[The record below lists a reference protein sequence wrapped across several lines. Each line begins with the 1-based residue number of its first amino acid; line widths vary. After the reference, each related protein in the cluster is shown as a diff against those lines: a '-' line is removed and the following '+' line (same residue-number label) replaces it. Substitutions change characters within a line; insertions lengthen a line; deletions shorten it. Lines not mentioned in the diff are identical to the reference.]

1 MQVLAGRL
9 IAETEL
15 NRLTF
20 EERVAVVTGAGRGL
34 GRAHARLL
42 AERGARVVVNDLGV
56 AMDGSGTS
64 PEPAES
70 VTAEIRSAGG
80 KAIANFDSVA
90 TEAGAASIVQ
100 TAMERFGRI
109 DIVVHN
115 AGPVTFAP
123 FGSMSYEQ
131 YRQLMTTHTDGG
143 FLICR
148 AAWPYMERQRFGRLI
163 LISSQAALSGLP
175 NLVHY
180 GMAKTALTGLARALA
195 LEGAT
200 LGIRANALSVTGYTR
215 MMEGFFHKDVPD
227 RPAIDSI
234 AHAERWWQRYVRPEL
249 VSAVVGYLAH
259 ECCAVNG
266 VILDT
271 GAGRTSLQF
280 LSMTEGFVDLN
291 LTPESVRDH
300 LTEIVSASGAGRA
313 FTDAMAF
320 LEWQYEKVVAGGAEP
335 MPKIVR

>member
-1 MQVLAGRL
+1 
-9 IAETEL
+9 L
-15 NRLTF
+15 NPLTF
-20 EERVAVVTGAGRGL
+20 LGRVAIVTGGGRGL

-42 AERGARVVVNDLGV
+42 AERGARVVVNDLGA
-56 AMDGSGTS
+56 AMDGSGAS
-64 PEPAES
+64 REPAES
-70 VTAEIRSAGG
+70 VVAEIRAAGG
-80 KAIANFDSVA
+80 SAVPSFDSVA
-90 TEAGAASIVQ
+90 TESGATNIVR
-100 TAMERFGRI
+100 AAVDAYGRV

-131 YRQLMTTHTDGG
+131 YRQLMTTHADGG

-148 AAWPYMERQRFGRLI
+148 AAWPYMERQRFGRII

-180 GMAKTALTGLARALA
+180 AMAKTALTGLARALA
-195 LEGAT
+195 LEGAA

-215 MMEGFFHKDVPD
+215 MMQGFFHRDVPD
-227 RPAIDSI
+227 RPAIESMT
-234 AHAERWWQRYVRPEL
+234 HAEAWWQRYVRPEL
-249 VSAVVGYLAH
+249 VSSVVGYLAH
-259 ECCAVNG
+259 ELCQFNG
-266 VILDT
+266 AIVDT

-300 LTEIVSASGAGRA
+300 VSDIVNAAGGTRA

-320 LEWQYEKVVAGGAEP
+320 LEWQYQKVVAAGAP
-335 MPKIVR
+335 PASTS